1 MGENGNNQSVVEEQK
16 EKVDPQTL
24 EREQEE
30 EADELDIVRQ
40 QRVAI
45 PQAAVEEEA
54 PIGAI
59 RRELTNKGGVA
70 GGNEDKDANF
80 QGMLQGME
88 ALEQMLRQTVPETKA
103 QQKQIAGNLRKS
115 CSAIMQNANS
125 YIQSRRLSVSK
136 SARESRRLA
145 QEVSMKCQNVAKK
158 LYIIMDNAA
167 IQGQITWEQVLGQ
180 TADGARQQPANNTEE
195 PAVPAQA
202 QAQPANNAEEPAVP
216 PRAQAQPANNAA
228 AQIAQIQAQ
237 LVGMQ
242 LPRAETAKDFEIW
255 ESVLKTSEKGGIG
268 FGNSKYF
275 NRVLHGL
282 QKVGRT
288 LKERFGKVLNDN
300 VEKLGAAMEALQ
312 SLLEA
317 CTSYTSRNPRTA
329 KGKARKRLV
338 EKLQEYAAQ
347 DVKGCSDAM
356 DAFFRMSE
364 EEMEHETWKTVLQSA
379 RSVKVNVQ
387 DFSQLQ
393 APGGGAASE
402 IVKIETGTGTK
413 YFKKEDSID
422 LDEFK
427 GSDDMVRD
435 IALKETIAKYG
446 EIRED
451 DKQYIPTMM
460 SKGAKVTEKDLAG
473 VSEEGK
479 EALKYFAIRYSQLG
493 NTINALLDN
502 IKLKDKGGKVNLSR
516 RNVATSRIAS
526 LLELE
531 GLIAESQTADI
542 YDQATGKTI
551 RGNLMNQ
558 AEGKEFE
565 DVTKNLKERKFK
577 PSFIREITNLQV
589 LDLLCGQVDRHGK
602 NMMYKVD
609 EDGNIIGVQGIDN
622 DGAFGLTSGP
632 VARSAGIFDTSGEEM
647 MIPYMDAGLADR
659 IIQLDGKMLRY
670 VLIDLLKEEEI
681 DMAIK
686 RLEGLQKGIKN
697 VREKEAFRFLEKDD
711 DWTLHDNAGELKK
724 LNKFI
729 GWDEVQEREQEDP
742 ELAAKNRSGGR
753 SVEYS
758 FYYNAQ
764 KYSNIRREKDVQ
776 RKMAEKL
783 YGNGDPNKLQQLLQF
798 IEDKDKFITDNKDK
812 EEDVITIERM
822 YEKVWRQIGEQY
834 KNPDNYFHFVVNS

>member
-1 MGENGNNQSVVEEQK
+1 M
-16 EKVDPQTL
+16 
-24 EREQEE
+24 
-30 EADELDIVRQ
+30 
-40 QRVAI
+40 
-45 PQAAVEEEA
+45 
-54 PIGAI
+54 GAI
-59 RRELTNKGGVA
+59 RRELTNKGGAV
-70 GGNEDKDANF
+70 GNEAKDANF

-125 YIQSRRLSVSK
+125 YIQSHRLSVSK

-145 QEVSMKCQNVAKK
+145 QEVSMKCQNDAKK
-158 LYIIMDNAA
+158 LYIIMGNAA
-167 IQGQITWEQVLGQ
+167 IQGQTTWEQVLGQ
-180 TADGARQQPANNTEE
+180 TAEGAHQL
-195 PAVPAQA
+195 
-202 QAQPANNAEEPAVP
+202 PANNAAVP
-216 PRAQAQPANNAA
+216 AIPAQAQPANNAA
-228 AQIAQIQAQ
+228 VQIAQIQAQ
-237 LVGMQ
+237 LAGMQ
-242 LPRAETAKDFEIW
+242 LPKAETAKDFEIW

-275 NRVLHGL
+275 NRVLFGVR
-282 QKVGRT
+282 KVGRA

-300 VEKLGAAMEALQ
+300 IEKLGAAREALQ

-317 CTSYTSRNPRTA
+317 CMSYTARNPRTA

-338 EKLQEYAAQ
+338 EQLQEYAAQ

-427 GSDDMVRD
+427 GTDDMVRD
-435 IALKETIAKYG
+435 ITLKETIAKYG

-493 NTINALLDN
+493 NTINTLLHN

-632 VARSAGIFDTSGEEM
+632 VARGAGVFDTSGEEM

-711 DWTLHDNAGELKK
+711 DWTLHDNAEELKK
-724 LNKFI
+724 LNNVI

-764 KYSNIRREKDVQ
+764 KYFNIKREKDLQ

-798 IEDKDKFITDNKDK
+798 IEDKDKFLTDNKDK
-812 EEDVITIERM
+812 EEDVTIIRHM
-822 YEKVWRQIGEQY
+822 YEKVWHQIGEQY
-834 KNPDNYFHFVVNS
+834 KNPNNYFHFIVNS

>member
-1 MGENGNNQSVVEEQK
+1 MGENGNNQSVVEDQK
-16 EKVDPQTL
+16 EKVDPQNL

-30 EADELDIVRQ
+30 EVDELDIVRQ

-45 PQAAVEEEA
+45 PQAAVEEET

-59 RRELTNKGGVA
+59 RREPTNKGGAA

-125 YIQSRRLSVSK
+125 YIQSHRLSVSK

-180 TADGARQQPANNTEE
+180 TAEGARQ
-195 PAVPAQA
+195 
-202 QAQPANNAEEPAVP
+202 QPANNAEEPAVP
-216 PRAQAQPANNAA
+216 TPAQPTNDIAQQAGPIPAQPTNNAA
-228 AQIAQIQAQ
+228 ALIAKIQNDLA
-237 LVGMQ
+237 GMQ
-242 LPRAETAKDFEIW
+242 LPKAETAKDFDNW

-275 NRVLHGL
+275 NRVLFGVR
-282 QKVGRT
+282 KVGRA

-300 VEKLGAAMEALQ
+300 IEKLGAAREALQ

-317 CTSYTSRNPRTA
+317 CMSYTARNPRTA

-338 EKLQEYAAQ
+338 EQLQEYAAQ

-393 APGGGAASE
+393 APEAGMSSE
-402 IVKIETGTGTK
+402 IVKLQTKTGTK
-413 YFKKEDSID
+413 YFKREDSTD

-427 GSDDMVRD
+427 DSDNMARD
-435 IALKETIAKYG
+435 IAMKETLAKFG
-446 EIRED
+446 KIPEED
-451 DKQYIPTMM
+451 MQHLPRLIQ
-460 SKGAKVTEKDLAG
+460 SISFLTEKDFEG
-473 VSEEGK
+473 VSREGK
-479 EALKYFAIRYSQLG
+479 PILKHFTKRYKQLD
-493 NTINALLDN
+493 TN
-502 IKLKDKGGKVNLSR
+502 IGLFSMLNLYDKGGKINLSR

-531 GLIAESQTADI
+531 GLIAESKTADI
-542 YDQATGKTI
+542 YDQTSGETI
-551 RGNLMNQ
+551 HGNLMNQ
-558 AEGKEFE
+558 AEGKEYN
-565 DVTKNLKERKFK
+565 DVMNNLKERKIK

-589 LDLLCGQVDRHGK
+589 LDMLCGQIDRHSG

-609 EDGNIIGVQGIDN
+609 TEGNITGVQGIDN
-622 DGAFGLTSGP
+622 DASFGLHTDPKKRGAN
-632 VARSAGIFDTSGEEM
+632 VFDSSNEEM
-647 MIPYMDAGLADR
+647 LIPYMDAGLANR

-670 VLIDLLKEEEI
+670 VLIDLLKEDEI
-681 DMAIK
+681 NMAIK

-697 VREKEAFRFLEKDD
+697 VREKEANRFLEKDE
-711 DWTLHDNAGELKK
+711 DWTLHENHNEALE
-724 LNKFI
+724 NI
-729 GWDEVQEREQEDP
+729 GGHGFDSEQENP
-742 ELAAKNRSGGR
+742 ELADKNRGQGR
-753 SVEYS
+753 SVEYN
-758 FYYNAQ
+758 FYYAQ
-764 KYSNIRREKDVQ
+764 EKNSKRYLDVDER
-776 RKMAEKL
+776 RKMAKKLFEKS
-783 YGNGDPNKLQQLLQF
+783 NPNRLKLLLQF
-798 IEDKDKFITDNKDK
+798 YDDRNAFRKNRKTEVVKEIEAMNTKVSAAIVK
-812 EEDVITIERM
+812 E
-822 YEKVWRQIGEQY
+822 YRQA
-834 KNPDNYFHFVVNS
+834 NTYFYFAMQGSVLK

>member
-275 NRVLHGL
+275 NRVLFGVR
-282 QKVGRT
+282 KVGRA

-300 VEKLGAAMEALQ
+300 IEKLGAAREALQ

-317 CTSYTSRNPRTA
+317 CMSYTARNPRTA

-338 EKLQEYAAQ
+338 EQLQEYAAQ

-393 APGGGAASE
+393 APEAGMSSE
-402 IVKIETGTGTK
+402 IVKIETKTGIK
-413 YFKKEDSID
+413 YFKREDSTD

-427 GSDDMVRD
+427 DSDNMARD
-435 IALKETIAKYG
+435 IAMKETLAKFG
-446 EIRED
+446 KIPEED
-451 DKQYIPTMM
+451 MQHLPRLIKSI
-460 SKGAKVTEKDLAG
+460 SFLTEKDFEG
-473 VSEEGK
+473 VSREGK
-479 EALKYFAIRYSQLG
+479 PILKHFTKRYKQLD
-493 NTINALLDN
+493 TN
-502 IKLKDKGGKVNLSR
+502 IGLFSMLNLYDKGGKINLSR

-531 GLIAESQTADI
+531 GLIAESQTAEV
-542 YDQATGKTI
+542 YDQASGETI
-551 RGNLMNQ
+551 HGNLMNQ
-558 AEGKEFE
+558 AEGKEYD
-565 DVTKNLKERKFK
+565 DVKNNLKERKIK
-577 PSFIREITNLQV
+577 PSFLREITNLQV
-589 LDLLCGQVDRHGK
+589 LDMLCGQIDRHSG

-609 EDGNIIGVQGIDN
+609 TEGNITGVQGIDN
-622 DGAFGLTSGP
+622 DASFGLNTDPKNRGAS
-632 VARSAGIFDTSGEEM
+632 VFDSSNEEM
-647 MIPYMDAGLADR
+647 LIPYMDAGLANR
-659 IIQLDGKMLRY
+659 IIQLDGRMLRY
-670 VLIDLLKEEEI
+670 VLIDLLKEDEI
-681 DMAIK
+681 NMAIK

-697 VREKEAFRFLEKDD
+697 VREKEANRFLEKDE
-711 DWTLHDNAGELKK
+711 DWTLHENHNEALENIRGRGFDS
-724 LNKFI
+724 
-729 GWDEVQEREQEDP
+729 EQENP
-742 ELAAKNRSGGR
+742 ELADKNRGQGR
-753 SVEYS
+753 SVEYN
-758 FYYNAQ
+758 FYYAYAKNNNRQ
-764 KYSNIRREKDVQ
+764 FDVDEK
-776 RKMAEKL
+776 RKMAKKLFEKS
-783 YGNGDPNKLQQLLQF
+783 DPNRLKLLLQF
-798 IEDKDKFITDNKDK
+798 YVDRNAFRKNNKTKVVKEIEAMNTKVVVAITK
-812 EEDVITIERM
+812 M
-822 YEKVWRQIGEQY
+822 YKQA
-834 KNPDNYFHFVVNS
+834 DTYFSYAMRGSVLK